1 MTLFLRLRP
10 APANHPLAL
19 LLACCISSLALGTA
33 HADTPLPREVLQALA
48 RAGVPASAVS
58 VVVRSIPA
66 DSSKPALGTTSSATS
81 TATPSEPKSLTLL
94 SHHAKTSR
102 NPASVMKLVTT
113 YAGLDMLGPDFT
125 WKTRVYTDGALNN
138 GVLDGNLV
146 VRGGGDPK
154 LVLERISELFAQ
166 VRAKGVREVRGDLLL
181 DNSVFSLPEANA
193 ADFDDE
199 PLRPYNAAPD
209 GLLVNFKSLIFTF
222 TPDEANRR
230 VLVRTDPPIAQVVLP
245 TEVPMGSGSATPCGD
260 WRSLLKA
267 DFSDPLKV
275 QFVGK
280 YAASCGER
288 VWPVAYV
295 QPRAYAG
302 RVLQAMWLTGSS
314 SSTATGVTPATAQTT
329 SLGGQTRSDKLPATA
344 RLLHTAD
351 SLPLREIIADINKFS
366 NNVMAQQLFLSLSAY
381 PARKSTLVQ
390 PSLDATNPAQ
400 AMNGPA
406 TRRASFEASQKAV
419 AAWWKQA
426 LPQSSAPV
434 LENGSGLSRK
444 ERASAQAISDLLLL
458 AAASPQAQV
467 FADSLGIA
475 GVDGTVQRMR
485 DRNPEAQSLGRAQL
499 KTGTLKDVAAVAGYV
514 TALSGQRIGVVA
526 LVNHP
531 NAGAARPALDALVE
545 WAVKQ

>member
-1 MTLFLRLRP
+1 
-10 APANHPLAL
+10 
-19 LLACCISSLALGTA
+19 
-33 HADTPLPREVLQALA
+33 
-48 RAGVPASAVS
+48 
-58 VVVRSIPA
+58 
-66 DSSKPALGTTSSATS
+66 
-81 TATPSEPKSLTLL
+81 
-94 SHHAKTSR
+94 
-102 NPASVMKLVTT
+102 MKLVTT

-125 WKTRVYTDGALNN
+125 WKTRVYTDGAVNN

-181 DNSVFSLPEANA
+181 DNSVFNLPERNP

-209 GLLVNFKSLIFTF
+209 GLLVNFKSLVFTF
-222 TPDEANRR
+222 TPDEASRR
-230 VLVRTDPPIAQVVLP
+230 VLVHTDPPIAQVQLP
-245 TEVPMGSGSATPCGD
+245 VDVPMANGSTAPCGD
-260 WRSLLKA
+260 WKSLLKA

-275 QFVGK
+275 QFGGQ

-295 QPRAYAG
+295 QPRAYAS
-302 RVLQAMWLTGSS
+302 RVLQAMWLTG
-314 SSTATGVTPATAQTT
+314 TQTT
-329 SLGGQTRSDKLPATA
+329 SLGGQTRTDKLPATA

-381 PARKSTLVQ
+381 TS
-390 PSLDATNPAQ
+390 SSS
-400 AMNGPA
+400 PA

-419 AAWWKQA
+419 AAWWKKA
-426 LPQSSAPV
+426 LPETTPPV

-444 ERASAQAISDLLLL
+444 ERASAQALGDLLLL
-458 AAASPQAQV
+458 AAGSPQAQV

-485 DRNPEAQSLGRAQL
+485 DRNPQAQSLGRAQL

-514 TALSGQRIGVVA
+514 TALSGQRLLVVA

-545 WAVKQ
+545 WTVKQ

>member
-1 MTLFLRLRP
+1 MTFFLLP
-10 APANHPLAL
+10 LPKQALCQLAL
-19 LLACCISSLALGTA
+19 LSVLGLAATANSTA

-58 VVVRSIPA
+58 MVVRSIPSP
-66 DSSKPALGTTSSATS
+66 SSPSTSATNAPS
-81 TATPSEPKSLTLL
+81 DTAPATPSLNLI
-94 SHHAKTSR
+94 SHHAQTAR

-113 YAGLDMLGPDFT
+113 YAGLDILGPDFT

-154 LVLERISELFAQ
+154 LVLERITELFAQ

-181 DNSVFSLPEANA
+181 DNSVFNLPEANA

-230 VLVRTDPPIAQVVLP
+230 VLVRTDPPIAQVELP
-245 TEVPMGSGSATPCGD
+245 TELPLANGAGTPCGD
-260 WRSLLKA
+260 WKTLLKA
-267 DFSDPLKV
+267 DFSNPLKV
-275 QFVGK
+275 QFGGK

-302 RVLQAMWLTGSS
+302 RVLQAMWLTG
-314 SSTATGVTPATAQTT
+314 AQPT
-329 SLGGQTRSDKLPATA
+329 SLGGQTRGDKLPPSA
-344 RLLHTAD
+344 RLLHTGD

-381 PARKSTLVQ
+381 
-390 PSLDATNPAQ
+390 TNV
-400 AMNGPA
+400 NGPA
-406 TRRASFEASQKAV
+406 TRRASFEASQKTV
-419 AAWWKQA
+419 AAWWKKT
-426 LPQSSAPV
+426 LPHTPPPV
-434 LENGSGLSRK
+434 IENGSGLSRR
-444 ERASAQAISDLLLL
+444 ERASAQALSDLLL
-458 AAASPQAQV
+458 AAANSPQAQV

-514 TALSGQRIGVVA
+514 TALSGQRMGVVA
-526 LVNHP
+526 LINHP